1 MAGAK
6 PVFAEVDIENLQVNI
21 NQVEKRSQEKQK
33 Q

>member
-1 MAGAK
+1 MAEL